1 LHAPNFVAAL
11 RRAQH
16 RDHVWSYDF
25 VEDRTHDGRWYRVLN
40 VLDEFTHECLAIR
53 VAGPLKFFVCDRLLT
68 KLKPRMFG
76 PS

>member
-11 RRAQH
+11 RRPQH

-25 VEDRTHDGRWYRVLN
+25 VDDRTHDGRRYRVLN

-53 VAGPLKFFVCDRLLT
+53 VAGALKFFGCDRLLT
-68 KLKPRMFG
+68 KLKPRKLG